1 MLVNL
6 RSLMDEI
13 TICFF
18 SRSEISILTRASSS
32 TICKEDETRN
42 FIPCVLNSCSLLI
55 SFFSK
60 LWTVFVGT
68 SLMDL
73 DLDNEDITFLVIPST
88 YFLSSSDKRELSMLE
103 TKTSGFEEITH
114 FFVVTSSDVL
124 K

>member
-6 RSLMDEI
+6 RSLIDEI

-18 SRSEISILTRASSS
+18 SRSEISILTRASLS

-42 FIPCVLNSCSLLI
+42 FTPCVLNSCSLPI

-68 SLMDL
+68 SLMDF
-73 DLDNEDITFLVIPST
+73 DLDNEDITFPVIPST

-103 TKTSGFEEITH
+103 TKTSGFEDITR